1 MRSYNRFNPLLALLT
16 ATFGTFTAGAGVG
29 LTTLTGLVIFASPN
43 FPSLSTTGLCSCD
56 ACACNG
62 AGLAEEVEVDEDIDI
77 EVGRDGRGLEGGAD
91 VLEGWGVV
99 SRNSAGGSY

>member
-1 MRSYNRFNPLLALLT
+1 M
-16 ATFGTFTAGAGVG
+16 G
-29 LTTLTGLVIFASPN
+29 LITLTGLVIFASPT

-56 ACACNG
+56 ACAWSG
-62 AGLAEEVEVDEDIDI
+62 AGLAEEVEVEEDIDT